1 MNKLKAAT
9 LVAFVISLIA
19 SIKMIDIDWHTYIIH
34 FTLWTIVFS
43 MAAVAFKERGK
54 RILALNL
61 AMIFG
66 LLWFFEAALLVK
78 DVAEWGTIR
87 RVKKDIAR
95 EFLADH
101 EILGMAPE
109 PGRVY
114 DNIVTRG
121 DDLIYEA
128 HYTFDENGY
137 RITPEPKDPKA
148 PAIVFTGCSF
158 TLGEGLNDEQSYPYR
173 VTEMLDR
180 RYRVLNLAFSGYG
193 AHQTLAGFQSGLY
206 QKAIGDSKPV
216 AVVHFAIPEHP
227 DRSVGALSWGQRAP
241 RYKIAD
247 DGQLKLEGT
256 FKKNGNL
263 VERMRNRRLK
273 ESVKSSIGRRL
284 ATYRTKDEDIK
295 MWIRILQET
304 RAAIQKD
311 YPGVPFHLV
320 FLNTSHSN
328 TKRMEKALAESGLTY
343 HLLMDRNPELR
354 AKEFYIPGDG
364 HPNAAAAEKLAEFM
378 VSEVIKEQS
387 KI

>member
-9 LVAFVISLIA
+9 LVAFVISLVA

-34 FTLWTIVFS
+34 FTLWTLVFS
-43 MAAVAFKERGK
+43 MAAIAFKQRGL

-61 AMIFG
+61 ALMFG
-66 LLWFFEAALLVK
+66 LLWFFEAVLLIK

-87 RVKKDIAR
+87 RVKKNIPR

-121 DDLIYEA
+121 DDLVYQA
-128 HYTFDENGY
+128 HYTFDDNGY
-137 RITPEPKDPKA
+137 RITPEPLDPQA

-173 VTEMLDR
+173 VAEMLGR

-193 AHQTLAGFQSGLY
+193 AHQTLVGFQSGLY
-206 QKAIGDSKPV
+206 QKAIGESNPV
-216 AVVHFAIPEHP
+216 TVIHFAIPEHP

-241 RYKIAD
+241 RYKLTE
-247 DGQLKLEGT
+247 DGRLKLEGT
-256 FKKNGNL
+256 FKKNASL
-263 VERMRNRRLK
+263 AEKIRHRRLK

-295 MWIRILQET
+295 LWIRILLET
-304 RAAIQKD
+304 EEAVHRD
-311 YPGVPFHLV
+311 YPGASFQVV
-320 FLNTSHSN
+320 FFNTPHMN
-328 TKRMEKALAESGLTY
+328 TDRMEKALAESGLQY
-343 HLLMDRNPELR
+343 HLVMSHNPELKK
-354 AKEFYIPGDG
+354 KEFFIPIDG
-364 HPNAAAAEKLAEFM
+364 HPNAKAAQRLAEFM
-378 VSEVIKEQS
+378 ISRVLPKQN
-387 KI
+387 KP